1 MKKLM
6 TIFGAFF
13 FASVVLTSCGDVN
26 IEDLDKDIES
36 EEDAV
41 EAMLTLGEAQLDLIV
56 SLKGPVQEVA
66 DLKDR
71 FEKIHESSEDVYDQ
85 IKDEDLDWEDI
96 IEDNEYEDMQ
106 DFVLAMGEAHTVRE
120 FVCYAFK
127 AIGVNLNWKGEGIA
141 EVGFHG
147 INNDL
152 LVKVDKKFIRES
164 AEMPSLIGDINKASK
179 LLGWKKKYN
188 FEEMI
193 KDLVFKEIRQLSS
206 QDAEMLKDSLY
217 N

>member
-106 DFVLAMGEAHTVRE
+106 DELED
-120 FVCYAFK
+120 
-127 AIGVNLNWKGEGIA
+127 AIEDLQ
-141 EVGFHG
+141 
-147 INNDL
+147 DL
-152 LVKVDKKFIRES
+152 LEDCNYLGNLTRLHGGGGERAEKEYNHKEDRRDS
-164 AEMPSLIGDINKASK
+164 ASSAST
-179 LLGWKKKYN
+179 
-188 FEEMI
+188 
-193 KDLVFKEIRQLSS
+193 
-206 QDAEMLKDSLY
+206 AEGSY
-217 N
+217 